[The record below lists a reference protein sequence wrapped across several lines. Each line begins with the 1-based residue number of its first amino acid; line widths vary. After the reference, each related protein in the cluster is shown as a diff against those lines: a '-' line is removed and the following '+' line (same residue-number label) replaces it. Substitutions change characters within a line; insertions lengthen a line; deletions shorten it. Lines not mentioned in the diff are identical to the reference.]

1 MIRTAI
7 VKPTQTAFVLVRGM
21 SSNID
26 AGKHMPDD
34 LKKNSEAKIR
44 AWIEENNKNSNSQQ
58 TSSQET
64 SCQPTSCQPTSC
76 QPTSCHQTPSQRP
89 PAQPT
94 SYQSPYGYAT
104 PQSKNDG
111 SSCTIL

>member
-7 VKPTQTAFVLVRGM
+7 VKPTQSARVLVRGM
-21 SSNID
+21 SSNTD

-44 AWIEENNKNSNSQQ
+44 AWIEENNKTSCQQ
-58 TSSQET
+58 KSSQET
-64 SCQPTSCQPTSC
+64 SCQQTPCQ
-76 QPTSCHQTPSQRP
+76 QTPSQRP

-94 SYQSPYGYAT
+94 SYQSPYGQAH
-104 PQSKNDG
+104 PQNNDH
-111 SSCTIL
+111 SCTIL

>member
-1 MIRTAI
+1 MMRSVI
-7 VKPTQTAFVLVRGM
+7 VKPTQVKTVLARGM
-21 SSNID
+21 SSNTD

-44 AWIEENNKNSNSQQ
+44 AWIEENNKTSCQQ
-58 TSSQET
+58 KSSQET
-64 SCQPTSCQPTSC
+64 SCQQI
-76 QPTSCHQTPSQRP
+76 PSQRP

-104 PQSKNDG
+104 PQSQSQSQSKNNEG
-111 SSCTIL
+111 SCTIL